1 MLPPPLRVPRDLI
14 DEDECEDDMDY
25 INGYSQS
32 NLFLE
37 FFIEHY

>member
-1 MLPPPLRVPRDLI
+1 MLPPPLLKPRDLI

-32 NLFLE
+32 IIHFWNVL
-37 FFIEHY
+37 